1 MPEFHGEASF
11 EANSLTEIVFFL
23 IATQT
28 FFQSVL
34 ATQNGER

>member
-11 EANSLTEIVFFL
+11 EANSLTEIVFYL

-28 FFQSVL
+28 FFQSIL
-34 ATQNGER
+34 ATQDDES